1 MILSLLQNMSH
12 QRNKTVII
20 VTHNAA
26 LAQAADKVIR
36 IKNGEIESV
45 ETNKS
50 PKSPSEID
58 W

>member
-1 MILSLLQNMSH
+1 M
-12 QRNKTVII
+12 TVII
-20 VTHNAA
+20 ITHNTAIA
-26 LAQAADKVIR
+26 EMANRVIR